1 MYTIKT
7 NKTFP
12 IRNTTYEIIDN
23 KIFFLTVQKLEVD
36 KLGIIATG
44 YYYYKKIEVVNEVEV
59 ETIVKLKPVD
69 NRTVLPWYNISQIE
83 AYVLPVLSVATLTE
97 AILQRVLE
105 FTQLQ
110 LTQESGQN
118 FEILIEDWDFTNLDE

>member
-12 IRNTTYEIIDN
+12 IRNTTYEIVEN
-23 KIFFLTVQKLEVD
+23 KIIFLTVQKLEVD

-59 ETIVKLKPVD
+59 ETIIKLKPDD

-118 FEILIEDWDFTNLDE
+118 FNILIEDWDFTNLD